1 MPEADAAKPSKD
13 KNYYEHIPMISPGF
27 FLRGAGSLDWG
38 MKNRLA
44 RIFNPATG
52 RTVMLAIDHGYFQLL
67 ERLEAHRDHHFRRTR
82 TRRITNE
89 KTALAFIN
97 EVGFCTGFTAG
108 LGVPCLREAIVG
120 AREPVLPEHI
130 QHDHAI
136 GMTWR
141 LKDDLPAKKLVYY
154 GKAIAGRPSFIARDL
169 LGAFLR
175 LRVAPGGYR
184 KLYANGMLSTCA
196 KLVMDA
202 LTKRGAAETRALKL
216 TSGYSQPKHRAAF
229 DRAMKELQEK
239 FLALKVEE
247 RYEPFSYVWDAI
259 DHRWPDA
266 IREARTLTPREAAY
280 RIVRR
285 YFEVASFANE
295 KTIARLLAIPLDLV
309 ESATRRLEKE
319 KKLKRA
325 IKIEN
330 HPGLACALVE
340 YLD

>member
-1 MPEADAAKPSKD
+1 MTT
-13 KNYYEHIPMISPGF
+13 I
-27 FLRGAGSLDWG
+27 
-38 MKNRLA
+38 
-44 RIFNPATG
+44 
-52 RTVMLAIDHGYFQLL
+52 L

-82 TRRITNE
+82 AHRITNE

-97 EVGFCTGFTAG
+97 EVGFCAAFTAG
-108 LGVPCLREAIVG
+108 LGVPCVREAIVG
-120 AREPVLPEHI
+120 AREPALPEHI

-141 LKDDLPAKKLVYY
+141 LKDDFPAKKLVYY
-154 GKAIAGRPSFIARDL
+154 GKVIGGRPSFIARDL

-184 KLYANGMLSTCA
+184 KLYTNGLLSNCA
-196 KLVMDA
+196 KLIMDA
-202 LTKRGAAETRALKL
+202 LTKRGAAETKALKL

-247 RYEPFSYVWDAI
+247 RYEPFTYVWDTI

-266 IREARTLTPREAAY
+266 IRESRTLTPREAAY

-285 YFEVASFANE
+285 YFEIASFGNE
-295 KTIARLLAIPLDLV
+295 KTIARLLAIPADLV
-309 ESATRRLEKE
+309 ANATRRLEKE
-319 KKLKRA
+319 KKLTRNQKV
-325 IKIEN
+325 EG
-330 HPGLACALVE
+330 HPGQLTILTE